1 MNIKT
6 VFILSLACFV
16 IFCSVLVVQSGLFEN
31 PQQQNPDPF
40 IRLANTPDSQPVA
53 EVKADATME
62 MAPKPLQ
69 ESSGLELIHAKNP
82 SNPVLGSD
90 VKDGEY
96 KFKLEL
102 TSKGASIE
110 KAVLSEFDDRDPDD
124 PKPLI
129 LLSPIETGE
138 EKNIYSLASG
148 NLDLLD
154 IQRRYSLDTVNWKAG
169 EVVTAIDGTQSVT
182 FEVSL
187 GKTTQAGGTKSVDSE
202 YLKITKTYS
211 IKPDSYDIECDI
223 KIENLSGKKI
233 DARFDF
239 QGPAGINREDARTDS
254 RNITTAFITAE
265 DKLESVKRMAIKLRE
280 PTKTRNTE
288 KLKLTHKT
296 AGPDFVWAAA
306 TNKYF
311 AAIVRPISS
320 NNLTTLKSLRLGL
333 AQYYDPDIYA
343 KRPNGDENI
352 SFSIKAGNVK
362 LDTAES
368 GDNVLDLKL
377 GIYIG
382 PKDNEIF
389 KNNPTYKELGFFH
402 TIAFRGCCC
411 PENVIRPLAFGIMM
425 MMDGIYTVIP
435 NYGVAIIILVFLMR
449 LVMHPI
455 TKKSQVSMMRL
466 QKVGPKMAE
475 IKKKYA
481 NNPTE
486 MRKKSAE
493 AYKEAG
499 ANPAMGILPMF
510 IQMPI
515 WIALWTAVNTSVSIR
530 GEAFL
535 PFWIT
540 DLSAPDH
547 LFKFPGGLELP
558 FFGEYFNLLPIL
570 MGVVMFLQQKL
581 MPHNTAAQT
590 NPQAAQ
596 QQKMM
601 MIMMPLMF
609 PLMLY
614 KGPSGVNLYILSS
627 ITAGVIEQAIIRK
640 HIREKEEFESQGLVA
655 VTSKTGGKV
664 KKKKPKPFYK
674 T

>member
-6 VFILSLACFV
+6 IFTLSLVCFLV
-16 IFCSVLVVQSGLFEN
+16 FCSVLVVQSGLFDN
-31 PQQQNPDPF
+31 QPQQNSGPF
-40 IRLANTPDSQPVA
+40 ISLTNTLQAKVA
-53 EVKADATME
+53 IAIEDTTLLQATE
-62 MAPKPLQ
+62 PTQNSNA
-69 ESSGLELIHAKNP
+69 LELIYAKKP

-96 KFKLEL
+96 KFKIEL
-102 TSKGASIE
+102 TSKGAAIE
-110 KAVLSEFDDRDPDD
+110 KAILSEFNDRDPDA
-124 PKPLI
+124 PKPLV
-129 LLSPIETGE
+129 LLSPIDAGDG
-138 EKNIYSLASG
+138 KNIYSLASG
-148 NLDLLD
+148 NLDLID
-154 IQRRYSLDTVNWKAG
+154 INRRYSLNDIDWKVVKVDT
-169 EVVTAIDGTQSVT
+169 TALDGTQSVT

-187 GKTTQAGGTKSVDSE
+187 GKTMQTENTKSVE
-202 YLKITKTYS
+202 FEALKITKTYS
-211 IKPDSYDIECDI
+211 IKPNSYDLGCDI
-223 KIENLSGKKI
+223 KIENLSTNKV

-254 RNITTAFITAE
+254 RNIITAFYNTKGDIVSAKTMGT
-265 DKLESVKRMAIKLRE
+265 KLRSAIKKGNKE
-280 PTKTRNTE
+280 N
-288 KLKLTHKT
+288 LKIGHKET
-296 AGPDFVWAAA
+296 DSDFIWASI

-311 AAIVRPISS
+311 AAIVRPVP
-320 NNLTTLKSLRLGL
+320 LKDAVTLKNLQLGL
-333 AQYYDPDIYA
+333 GQYYDPNIGA
-343 KRPNGDENI
+343 KRSDGNENI
-352 SFSIKAGNVK
+352 SFSIKSGNVK
-362 LDTAES
+362 IDTAES
-368 GDNVLDLKL
+368 GDNVFDLKMQ
-377 GIYIG
+377 IYIG
-382 PKDNEIF
+382 PKDNDIF
-389 KNNPTYKELGFFH
+389 KKNETYKKLGFFH

-411 PENVIRPLAFGIMM
+411 PENVIRPMAFGIMWFM
-425 MMDGIYTVIP
+425 NILYIGVH
-435 NYGVAIIILVFLMR
+435 NYGVVIIILVFMVR

-466 QKVGPKMAE
+466 QKVGPKMEE

-493 AYKEAG
+493 VYREAG

-515 WIALWTAVNTSVSIR
+515 WISLWTAVNTSINIR

-547 LFKFPGGLELP
+547 LFMFPGGLELP

-581 MPHNTAAQT
+581 MPHSSAAQT
-590 NPQAAQ
+590 NPQVAQ

-609 PLMLY
+609 PIMLY

-627 ITAGVIEQAIIRK
+627 ITAGVVEQVVIRK
-640 HIREKEEFESQGLVA
+640 HIREKEELESQGLVA

-674 T
+674 S